1 MKTALDWVNN
11 KTAPAMSQKSQDTT
25 QKQLCLVFFGGS
37 NRKKRNAAKR
47 LRIERNWNWIIG
59 LPNNGIILFILTS
72 NDWFDK
78 KLICSAG
85 QLAPVI
91 LFMIINLQ

>member
-37 NRKKRNAAKR
+37 NCKKRNAAKR
-47 LRIERNWNWIIG
+47 LRISEIG
-59 LPNNGIILFILTS
+59 TE
-72 NDWFDK
+72 
-78 KLICSAG
+78 
-85 QLAPVI
+85 
-91 LFMIINLQ
+91 

>member
-25 QKQLCLVFFGGS
+25 QKRSASYFLVFELQ
-37 NRKKRNAAKR
+37 KRNAAK
-47 LRIERNWNWIIG
+47 
-59 LPNNGIILFILTS
+59 TS

-78 KLICSAG
+78 T
-85 QLAPVI
+85 
-91 LFMIINLQ
+91 INLFRGQ